1 MQRREFI
8 TFLSG
13 AAVAWPLAAS
23 AQQITKVPRI
33 GVLWHAGNEQ
43 EEAMNLGALRKGL
56 NVLGYVEG
64 KNIELMNRFADEHY
78 DRFDGLVAELV
89 EAKVDI
95 IVASVQL
102 AAVSAKRAA
111 TKIPVVLAY
120 GGDFIAG
127 GLAQSLAHPGGNV
140 TGLSGVFIDLAA
152 KYLEILKDSIA
163 NLSVVALLFNA
174 KMNWRAFISE
184 VQNAADSLRI
194 SLHVVE
200 VGSPDQLREGFS
212 AIVNSHAQAVLLTP
226 DGLFYQQR
234 KLIADLAIANGV
246 PTIGWM
252 GEVAEAGALM
262 SYGADTPD
270 LFRRAATYVDKIL
283 KGADPANL
291 PIEQPTKFEFI
302 INLKTAKAIG
312 LTIPP
317 NVLARAE
324 KVIE

>member
-1 MQRREFI
+1 MRRREFI
-8 TFLSG
+8 MLLGGIS
-13 AAVAWPLAAS
+13 AAWPLNAGD
-23 AQQITKVPRI
+23 QQITKVPRI

-56 NVLGYVEG
+56 NDLGYVEG

-78 DRFDGLVAELV
+78 DRFDALVAKLV

-95 IVASVQL
+95 IVASIGF
-102 AAVSAKRAA
+102 AAFSAKRAT
-111 TKIPVVLAY
+111 TKIPIVLAY
-120 GGDFIAG
+120 GGDFVAA

-152 KYLEILKDSIA
+152 KYVEILKDSIA
-163 NLSVVALLFNA
+163 NLSVVALLYNA
-174 KMNWRAFISE
+174 KQNWRAFVSE

-212 AIVNSHAQAVLLTP
+212 AIANSHAQAVLLTP
-226 DGLFYQQR
+226 DGMFYQQR
-234 KLIADLAIANGV
+234 MRIADLAIANGV

-252 GEVAEAGALM
+252 GEVAEAGALV

-283 KGADPANL
+283 KGADPSDL

-312 LTIPP
+312 LTILPS
-317 NVLARAE
+317 VLARTD